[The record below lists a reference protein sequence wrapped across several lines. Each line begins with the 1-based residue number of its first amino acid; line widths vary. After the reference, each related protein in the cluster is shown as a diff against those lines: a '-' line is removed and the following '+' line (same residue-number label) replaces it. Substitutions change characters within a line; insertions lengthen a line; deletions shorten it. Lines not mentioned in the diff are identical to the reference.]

1 MRLTNRDIQVIEFL
15 KEFRVA
21 STSDLMELFEFTQPS
36 CNRRMK
42 QLMEEFRYI
51 KKIEYNPT
59 YNFYNDKYNPDKIK
73 PYKPTFKEDEIDI
86 DPKLE
91 PENEIKIH
99 KVEANIEPN
108 EHKTAWDF

>member
-21 STSDLMELFEFTQPS
+21 STSDLMELFGFTQPS
-36 CNRRMK
+36 CNRRMR

-59 YNFYNDKYNPDKIK
+59 YNFYNDKYKAGLKNHRKELSRLSGRLQEQQ
-73 PYKPTFKEDEIDI
+73 TFPASSRMK
-86 DPKLE
+86 
-91 PENEIKIH
+91 
-99 KVEANIEPN
+99 
-108 EHKTAWDF
+108 

>member
-15 KEFRVA
+15 KEFRVE
-21 STSDLMELFEFTQPS
+21 STSDLMELFGFTQPS

-59 YNFYNDKYNPDKIK
+59 YNFYNDKYKAGLKNQNVYYYQILRL
-73 PYKPTFKEDEIDI
+73 YLHT
-86 DPKLE
+86 
-91 PENEIKIH
+91 IH
-99 KVEANIEPN
+99 ICQI
-108 EHKTAWDF
+108 TY